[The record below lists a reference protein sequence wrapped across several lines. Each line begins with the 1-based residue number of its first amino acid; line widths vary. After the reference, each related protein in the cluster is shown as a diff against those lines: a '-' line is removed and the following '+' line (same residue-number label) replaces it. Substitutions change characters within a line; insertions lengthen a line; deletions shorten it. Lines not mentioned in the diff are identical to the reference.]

1 MRLIENS
8 AARNIF
14 NNLKESES
22 IPSMKDENFNETVLR
37 DFRLFLMDKYGDELY
52 KDVTD
57 EDVNEYF
64 TGMFYDIWDNDDLD
78 SANAA
83 EDIIRAEYHISDK
96 SDFNESEDSERILSK
111 LVKDLPDTVEYKGK
125 TYQAFNVMSNDTTGA
140 TSKVYYCNM
149 ENTPNGDPQESNDY
163 FFVVATLK
171 KTDRGYK
178 GVDHINYVEDL
189 TEGVSNRK
197 HITERASSKHKVIES
212 VEEHDLSKDLFGDA
226 AANRMSQKEKNLKR
240 DLQYVRDIMSGKTV
254 IDDKYHEELSLDT
267 AKAWLRNDFI
277 YVNEL
282 SSYSSDEVNKRLADA
297 YPDIFSVNESAK
309 LNEDSKIWSN
319 TGTEDY
325 YSNLSREEMIQE
337 IKDNGWDEEE
347 INGKPILDADDDELR
362 EFLTPY
368 DIDLDYED
376 YENSILPM
384 IENQCYGDYIVLT
397 GIAANWRGKGEA
409 CKAIKLSELES
420 YLMPSYDSHTV
431 LYCDS
436 QDNLYY
442 TEATH
447 DTPMGGTQM
456 YLYGFY
462 DETAYNNAEKELQK
476 LFDDE
481 DFDMYYFCDYLGYK
495 ETEALIKLGL
505 LNPIKRDPHYVGRV
519 DEGHKLTINNHKE
532 LKEEKQEP
540 NCVIFYLNG
549 KELGG
554 HDLKNEFEGERESA
568 KELFAYENGVKPED
582 IEERLEYRENMNESV
597 KSKKSTKKQPKENKR
612 VIMQQGNV
620 TCFKENDNTYYVFEN
635 ENDNE
640 VEHDSE
646 ESAMHDFLERVGIDA
661 NAELKEK

>member
-64 TGMFYDIWDNDDLD
+64 TGMFYDIWDNDDLE

-83 EDIIRAEYHISDK
+83 EDIIRAEYHLSDK
-96 SDFNESEDSERILSK
+96 SDYYDDYEYDDGDTNWDAEEEADALERFENRYMGGGNGASFNESSKFLKEALDSSIDSIVDDVLSGNEVYVRLDEKDYSSEEGSNIYKIEYSYSIERPEDY
-111 LVKDLPDTVEYKGK
+111 D
-125 TYQAFNVMSNDTTGA
+125 
-140 TSKVYYCNM
+140 
-149 ENTPNGDPQESNDY
+149 NGYNSGW
-163 FFVVATLK
+163 
-171 KTDRGYK
+171 DRGQDEEFDKKQDERFEKATKAYEEGEVFEFNCVKIEDGKIQYTGFCLLKCFGIEELRYNLEYYK
-178 GVDHINYVEDL
+178 AKRIGVKTISSFEDL
-189 TEGVSNRK
+189 TEGVNKFTESANDRYQVREFDGPGAKFGVYDTKQKKFIQKGSKKVMIAGCDELNKKASN
-197 HITERASSKHKVIES
+197 KHKVKES

-226 AANRMSQKEKNLKR
+226 AANRMSQKEKKLKR
-240 DLQYVRDIMSGKTV
+240 DLQYVRDIMAGKTV

-267 AKAWLRNDFI
+267 AKAWLRDDFI

-297 YPDIFSVNESAK
+297 YPDIFSVNESARYATNIDWETDGDDEVK
-309 LNEDSKIWSN
+309 KELPKKVEIPQDV
-319 TGTEDY
+319 TEDTVADW
-325 YSNLSREEMIQE
+325 LSD
-337 IKDNGWDEEE
+337 KYGWLVNSVS
-347 INGKPILDADDDELR
+347 I
-362 EFLTPY
+362 T
-368 DIDLDYED
+368 
-376 YENSILPM
+376 EN
-384 IENQCYGDYIVLT
+384 
-397 GIAANWRGKGEA
+397 AN
-409 CKAIKLSELES
+409 
-420 YLMPSYDSHTV
+420 DTV
-431 LYCDS
+431 D
-436 QDNLYY
+436 
-442 TEATH
+442 
-447 DTPMGGTQM
+447 
-456 YLYGFY
+456 
-462 DETAYNNAEKELQK
+462 KK
-476 LFDDE
+476 
-481 DFDMYYFCDYLGYK
+481 
-495 ETEALIKLGL
+495 
-505 LNPIKRDPHYVGRV
+505 
-519 DEGHKLTINNHKE
+519 
-532 LKEEKQEP
+532 P

-554 HDLKNEFEGERESA
+554 HDLKNEFDGERESA
-568 KELFAYENGVKPED
+568 KELFAYENKVKPED
-582 IEERLEYRENMNESV
+582 IEERFEYRENMNESV
-597 KSKKSTKKQPKENKR
+597 KSKKSAKKQPKENKR